1 MCTFFVIFILSIL
14 CQTPMGEI
22 FAKIINDLKKLAKNV
37 LMYRKCF
44 CMFGN
49 NFILKNYIDQLPMY
63 HVSNY
68 QLLSFSCKKSKK
80 SGRISENHLQRDF
93 FGMHVGLNSCANIR

>member
-1 MCTFFVIFILSIL
+1 MHLLCYFHSFNSLSNTYGGDF
-14 CQTPMGEI
+14 C
-22 FAKIINDLKKLAKNV
+22 KNNDLKKLAKNV